1 MAYTLIDET
10 RERPSVSVAMLVYN
24 HERYIAEAIES
35 VLMQKTTFSVQLV
48 IAEDFSSD
56 GTRSILFD
64 YQKRFSD
71 KIKLILQ
78 NKNVGLRQ
86 NKFDLFLHL
95 QGDYIAVLEGDDYWT
110 DSFKLQKQV
119 NFLENNLDYA
129 MSMGKVQILIEKTGL
144 IKKKKEH
151 VNPANR
157 EFFTLKDYL
166 KAPFSHTSTFLFK
179 KEVVKF
185 PNWFWEV
192 YAADQSLVVIVAKTG
207 KIKYHNELFSI
218 YRQNEHSITYSRDL
232 KKFKKEDFFN
242 LNNINTFTSYRYD
255 WIIKFRKLN
264 SHILALKL
272 NSRNKLLV
280 FLCRIINQLI
290 YRVIKW
296 VF

>member
-179 KEVVKF
+179 KEVCSRSKF
-185 PNWFWEV
+185 SSNSSKNWEN
-192 YAADQSLVVIVAKTG
+192 
-207 KIKYHNELFSI
+207 KIS
-218 YRQNEHSITYSRDL
+218 
-232 KKFKKEDFFN
+232 
-242 LNNINTFTSYRYD
+242 
-255 WIIKFRKLN
+255 
-264 SHILALKL
+264 
-272 NSRNKLLV
+272 
-280 FLCRIINQLI
+280 
-290 YRVIKW
+290 
-296 VF
+296 